1 MLSTS
6 IAPELD
12 NDVNENEKPE
22 VQNAEEEQATVLE
35 QPKVDKVEKDQAS
48 VPEKKHKNDKDS
60 ASIKP
65 AKNNIDTVEK

>member
-1 MLSTS
+1 MAELLEAWTDSRVNRVEKMLSTS

-48 VPEKKHKNDKDS
+48 VP
-60 ASIKP
+60 
-65 AKNNIDTVEK
+65 

>member
-48 VPEKKHKNDKDS
+48 VP
-60 ASIKP
+60 
-65 AKNNIDTVEK
+65 